1 MSKTIRYFSK
11 SASCEHHVSMKFD
24 EAEHAMQKSLH
35 SKMDRTWR
43 EINWQH
49 VKNAFVL

>member
-1 MSKTIRYFSK
+1 
-11 SASCEHHVSMKFD
+11 MKFD